1 MDNQQK
7 IIDYFF
13 TSQNIQ
19 LTEFHQQEPS
29 FNGVLIVNSQE
40 KSNLICQHQI
50 IRFDFD
56 VDKSTDKILFAKA
69 IFPYENGQK
78 NGMVFNHDFIKE
90 QMQLGQKCVAVL
102 DQVGIK
108 HYYPV
113 MCFNIEMDLLT
124 NEILVGEPYQRINIM
139 NPGGCSYYLL
149 EDLVTRIIKSRLLSW
164 QLDIDSINLSDLI
177 DMFLMAD
184 I

>member
-1 MDNQQK
+1 M
-7 IIDYFF
+7 IIFF
-13 TSQNIQ
+13 ISQNIQ
-19 LTEFHQQEPS
+19 LTEFQQQEPS
-29 FNGVLIVNSQE
+29 FNGFLIVNPHE
-40 KSNLICQHQI
+40 KNHLVCQHQI
-50 IRFDFD
+50 IRFEFD
-56 VDKSTDKILFAKA
+56 TDKSTDKMLFAKA
-69 IFPYENGQK
+69 IFPYENGK
-78 NGMVFNHDFIKE
+78 KDGMIFNNDFVKE

-113 MCFNIEMDLLT
+113 MCFNIEMNLLT
-124 NEILVGEPYQRINIM
+124 NEILVSEPYQRINIM

-149 EDLVTRIIKSRLLSW
+149 EDLVIKIIKSRLLSW
-164 QLDIDSINLSDLI
+164 ELNIDSINLFDLI